1 MSDALFLPAGVSA
14 RLHRLPAGVGHP
26 ACWAV
31 LVAAPP
37 VEAVPA
43 NLLRPGEAAA
53 LLTHDR
59 GVSWPDE
66 AGEFLAAEKLKRG
79 GVAALAFACLADA
92 LACRSRIIGGGS

>member
-1 MSDALFLPAGVSA
+1 MSDALFPPAGVSA

-26 ACWAV
+26 SCWAV

-59 GVSWPDE
+59 GVAWPDA
-66 AGEFLAAEKLKRG
+66 AGERLAAETLQRG
-79 GVAALAFACLADA
+79 GVAALAFECLADA
-92 LACRSRIIGGGS
+92 LARRSRIIGGAA